1 MFLGCDRNIRD
12 YFSTAVITQIVS
24 VHNGYAI
31 FVKTTG
37 VTLGL
42 LTNRVFLAH
51 QRPVGVDGT
60 AVTDA
65 AVTTLTTNTRAVS
78 LVSVGVRLLAQA
90 GHAGCGETWA
100 RGGRRRAC
108 AGVASAICRQCHHPT
123 QGSDSVTSLLY
134 NG

>member
-12 YFSTAVITQIVS
+12 YFSSALITQIVS

-31 FVKTTG
+31 LVKTTG

-51 QRPVGVDGT
+51 QRPVGVDGA
-60 AVTDA
+60 AVTDT

-78 LVSVGVRLLAQA
+78 LVSVSVGLLAQT
-90 GHAGCGETWA
+90 GHARRCEAWTW
-100 RGGRRRAC
+100 RGRRRAC
-108 AGVASAICRQCHHPT
+108 ARVASAICRQRHHPT